1 MNLAFQ
7 EDVVCCKLSGR
18 GSLLKLLL
26 EGFSV
31 RLVSKLI
38 SMQPLRSSQPRKLT
52 ASNPEARVVRWPV
65 VLVPHTLVV
74 E

>member
-26 EGFSV
+26 ECSSGFKAHIHATTSE
-31 RLVSKLI
+31 
-38 SMQPLRSSQPRKLT
+38 SQPRKLT